1 MEVTTQENQDNAP
14 SAVQGSPMPVPVLLA
29 GRMQPGEPGS
39 PSIFMP
45 DINFH
50 PFQYFMSVT
59 IKKKK
64 KGSVLVET

>member
-1 MEVTTQENQDNAP
+1 ML
-14 SAVQGSPMPVPVLLA
+14 PVL
-29 GRMQPGEPGS
+29 GRDHPCSALCSSLGGCS

-64 KGSVLVET
+64 KKGSALFKT

>member
-1 MEVTTQENQDNAP
+1 MLPALSRDHPPVL
-14 SAVQGSPMPVPVLLA
+14 VPVLLP
-29 GRMQPGEPGS
+29 GRVQPGS

-50 PFQYFMSVT
+50 SFQYFMSVT

-64 KGSVLVET
+64 RKEFSAR